1 MKSSTKSVI
10 YQIEYNGNANGNL
23 PSPIC
28 EKQEKLRNE
37 KKDLESQMT
46 QLKIQINTQ
55 VNEKEELTNEID
67 NNNQL
72 ITVILINKKIK

>member
-1 MKSSTKSVI
+1 MKNSKKSLI
-10 YQIEYNGNANGNL
+10 YQIEYNANANL

-55 VNEKEELTNEID
+55 VNEQEE
-67 NNNQL
+67 
-72 ITVILINKKIK
+72 